1 MKPGSARSCGN
12 VVHGL
17 VTGVR
22 SEDNPRLGDML
33 TIPTL
38 TIDENG
44 NLDDGVTGCD
54 IDNLQHARVLLAD
67 GGGYEGSSEL
77 ELLQDLVEHYV
88 LMYAALLEFQENRH
102 RELHTQV
109 DTDQEHLLLVLN
121 DNASIQAG
129 MRIGGCVRTLAKYL
143 PRFNEIYE

>member
-1 MKPGSARSCGN
+1 
-12 VVHGL
+12 
-17 VTGVR
+17 
-22 SEDNPRLGDML
+22 ML

-67 GGGYEGSSEL
+67 GDYEGSSEL

-88 LMYAALLEFQENRH
+88 LMYAALMEFQENRH
-102 RELHTQV
+102 RELRTQV
-109 DTDQEHLLLVLN
+109 ETDREHLLLVLN
-121 DNASIQAG
+121 DKASIQAG
-129 MRIGGCVRTLAKYL
+129 MQVGGCVRSLAKYL
-143 PRFNEIYE
+143 PRFNEVFE